1 MTLNVVQCALRVLGE
16 PEPEV
21 KARLSAEYL
30 AAWQAGE
37 LGCTDLVSHHGHVPD
52 RPARAD
58 EKLQLVEPWKLKRGK
73 GGSLASR
80 QALLHSL
87 VHIENWAVD
96 LAWDII
102 ARFGP
107 DPDYRLP
114 PAFFADFVK
123 VAGDEARH
131 YSLLA
136 QRLQATGSHYG
147 AFPCHDGLWTSASA
161 TGGSLPARL
170 AVEHCT
176 HEARGLDVLPQT
188 IHRFRSNGDRASATL
203 LESVIFVEEIT
214 HCAAGVRWLRYL
226 HAQAWAAREWPWP
239 DRDGGGGTPAGSSGS
254 QAEAA
259 GGTPPHIPAWVTEAR
274 AYETVETWFHA
285 LIRAHFRGPL
295 KPPFNDAARAQAGF
309 GPEWYL
315 PLASVGAG

>member
-1 MTLNVVQCALRVLGE
+1 M
-16 PEPEV
+16 
-21 KARLSAEYL
+21 
-30 AAWQAGE
+30 
-37 LGCTDLVSHHGHVPD
+37 
-52 RPARAD
+52 
-58 EKLQLVEPWKLKRGK
+58 
-73 GGSLASR
+73 
-80 QALLHSL
+80 
-87 VHIENWAVD
+87 
-96 LAWDII
+96 
-102 ARFGP
+102 
-107 DPDYRLP
+107 
-114 PAFFADFVK
+114 
-123 VAGDEARH
+123 
-131 YSLLA
+131 
-136 QRLQATGSHYG
+136 
-147 AFPCHDGLWTSASA
+147 
-161 TGGSLPARL
+161 
-170 AVEHCT
+170 
-176 HEARGLDVLPQT
+176 LPQT